1 MDAGPATGDPGMTTS
16 PAGHVGVAGP
26 TRGPPTVGAMTTYT
40 TVAPTTTG
48 TLTLT
53 LVRHGRTY
61 LNQRRLLQ
69 GRSNSP
75 LTRDGLDGVRTTA
88 RHLAQRPFVA
98 AYSSPSGRAVTT
110 AVEILRYHEGV
121 RLRTDGDLRE
131 YHFGHYERR
140 HESVLDEVIAW
151 PELVGEILSG
161 RHPGLPGGEDAATFL
176 GRLRMGMERIV
187 ATHPEGGEVL
197 VVGHGLALGVWL
209 AMVGDGVLVP
219 LPNASVSRVRVT
231 AEGVRVDEVA
241 VDVAGQGALGA
252 RPALGTAAAQPVV
265 AASA

>member
-1 MDAGPATGDPGMTTS
+1 MTTD
-16 PAGHVGVAGP
+16 
-26 TRGPPTVGAMTTYT
+26 T

-61 LNQRRLLQ
+61 LNQRQLLQ
-69 GRSNSP
+69 GWSNSP
-75 LTRDGLDGVRTTA
+75 LTRDGLAGVRTTA

-110 AVEILRYHEGV
+110 AVEILRHHAGV
-121 RLRTDGDLRE
+121 RLRTDAGLRE

-140 HESVLDEVIAW
+140 HESVLDQVIAW
-151 PELVGEILSG
+151 PELVGEVISG

-176 GRLRMGMERIV
+176 GRLRDAMGRIV
-187 ATHPEGGEVL
+187 ASHADGGEVL

-209 AMVGDGVLVP
+209 ATIGDGVLVP
-219 LPNASVSRVRVT
+219 LPNASVSQVRVT
-231 AEGVRVDEVA
+231 PDGVRVDEVA
-241 VDVAGQGALGA
+241 VDVAGQGVLGA
-252 RPALGTAAAQPVV
+252 RPARELVV
-265 AASA
+265 AATA